1 MYLIGTGKLWDEW
14 VLCFYYFMGISQNLL
29 IFLLKR
35 YYEKQA
41 HGEGGSKAVVEPL
54 AQEAVV
60 FEMPSLQQEAGKGSS
75 GATPVGRNERRV
87 YAERRQW
94 FKRRVV
100 GTKLDHEQLE
110 AAGYRR
116 VNGIIGEGKQE

>member
-1 MYLIGTGKLWDEW
+1 M
-14 VLCFYYFMGISQNLL
+14 LCFYYFMGISQNLL

-54 AQEAVV
+54 VQEAVV
-60 FEMPSLQQEAGKGSS
+60 CPTPSLQQEAVEGSS
-75 GATPVGRNERRV
+75 GAAPAELSERRE

-100 GTKLDHEQLE
+100 GTQLDHKQLE

-116 VNGIIGEGKQE
+116 ANGIIGSGKHE

>member
-1 MYLIGTGKLWDEW
+1 M
-14 VLCFYYFMGISQNLL
+14 LCFYYFMGISQNLL

-41 HGEGGSKAVVEPL
+41 HGEVGSKAVVEPL
-54 AQEAVV
+54 VQEAVA
-60 FEMPSLQQEAGKGSS
+60 FEMPSLQQEAVEGSS
-75 GATPVGRNERRV
+75 GEARIELHKRRE
-87 YAERRQW
+87 YGERRQW

-100 GTKLDHEQLE
+100 GTQLDHKQLE